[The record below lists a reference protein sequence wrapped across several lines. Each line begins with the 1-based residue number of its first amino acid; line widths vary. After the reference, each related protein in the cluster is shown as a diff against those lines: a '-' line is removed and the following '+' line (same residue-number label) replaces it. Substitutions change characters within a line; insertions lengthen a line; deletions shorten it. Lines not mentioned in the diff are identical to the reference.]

1 MRLLF
6 CFAVALALP
15 LLNGGAALAGCPP
28 HSSARYE
35 TGNVVHC
42 RCNAGYENRGGAC
55 RPVPSLRAKRQ
66 PSMRAMTRAECVRVA
81 GEQLRK
87 ALGQCKSPLVHC
99 LTSAG
104 VRIHEATCAASTL
117 VSALVL
123 AADPTKV
130 SAAVAGPAVAGA
142 VVACGREAYDA
153 VEKCSPD
160 WGTCQA
166 APLRAHKA
174 ALNACRGL

>member
-6 CFAVALALP
+6 CFAVALITP

-28 HSSARYE
+28 HSSASYE
-35 TGNVVHC
+35 AGNVVHC
-42 RCNAGYENRGGAC
+42 RCNTGYESRDGAC
-55 RPVPSLRAKRQ
+55 RRVPSLRAKPQ
-66 PSMRAMTRAECVRVA
+66 PSMRAMTRAECVRMA
-81 GEQLRK
+81 GEQLRE
-87 ALGQCKSPLVHC
+87 ALGRCKPPLVQC

-117 VSALVL
+117 VSALVV
-123 AADPTKV
+123 AADPTKA

-153 VEKCSPD
+153 AEKCSPD

-166 APLRAHKA
+166 APLRTHKA
-174 ALNACRGL
+174 AVATCH